1 MSEDDDVTLNV
12 AAQRKRAEELSRHL
26 DDADA
31 RAAALEASS
40 ADAERFLSDRG
51 ITTPEATQTASQRPP
66 DGYADVDS
74 WEALTA
80 ANESWLIDRDWDGL
94 SLDDVLTT
102 SELDL
107 LESFDALGRERWTA
121 DDFATVGAC
130 GALGLLAT
138 LFDDQVDAAVKYG
151 LAGIGKTSP
160 LRGFE
165 AAGKRLPIDYTGP
178 GFGGPGHRVRSAG
191 HDVGRPWQALS
202 QIRSGQFQGW
212 EWDQGMRFA
221 KTALSPTPG
230 GVPYAQHSL
239 AEALVLWLMHLSADY
254 VTTLS
259 LPLPWW
265 SNLYECDNRE
275 LRKLAH
281 DLYNPGASQVGL
293 NQRSM
298 LLSKT
303 LPVIS
308 TEVIVRVKV
317 ALDARTSTG
326 RFGALTANQKLRRNE
341 MLFCGHAA
349 TGVAS
354 IVKTVAVAPA
364 EHALTLR
371 HLNPPALIRLGF
383 LSVKVLREYQRR
395 RDERAVPSWDDLLL
409 AEPFPWELDE
419 LSILGAHSPA
429 S

>member
-1 MSEDDDVTLNV
+1 MSEDDDVALNV
-12 AAQRKRAEELSRHL
+12 AAQRKRAEELSLRL

-31 RAAALEASS
+31 RAAALEESS
-40 ADAERFLSDRG
+40 ADAERFLSERG
-51 ITTPEATQTASQRPP
+51 VQTPQARPGPSQRPP
-66 DGYADVDS
+66 DSPVAVES
-74 WEALTA
+74 WDALTA
-80 ANESWLIDRDWDGL
+80 ANESWLVERDLDGL

-102 SELDL
+102 AELDL
-107 LESFDALGRERWTA
+107 LESFDALGRERWTPA
-121 DDFATVGAC
+121 DFATVGAC
-130 GALGLLAT
+130 GVLGVLAA
-138 LFDDQVDAAVKYG
+138 LFDDQIDAAVKFG

-160 LRGFE
+160 LRSFE

-191 HDVGRPWQALS
+191 HDIGRPWQALS

-212 EWDQGMRFA
+212 EWDHGVRIA
-221 KTALSPTPG
+221 KTAMSPAPG

-239 AEALVLWLMHLSADY
+239 GEALVLWLMHLSADY

-265 SNLYECDNRE
+265 SKLYECDSRRV
-275 LRKLAH
+275 RKLAH
-281 DLYNPGASQVGL
+281 DLYNPGGSAVGL

-298 LLSKT
+298 LLSKS

-317 ALDARTSTG
+317 ALDAGTSNG

-354 IVKTVAVAPA
+354 IVKTVAAAPA
-364 EHALTLR
+364 ENALTLR
-371 HLNPPALIRLGF
+371 HLNAPALIRVGF

-409 AEPFPWELDE
+409 ATPFPWELDE
-419 LSILGAHSPA
+419 LSILGADSPRG
-429 S
+429 